1 MLIDMWGLMKAYVNV
16 KERDIVATK
25 FVDIALDNGVSDNEL
40 QELIGMDDE
49 LDEAVREILSD
60 DEDTSDDWN
69 DDPNTLSYTHLTLP
83 TNREV

>member
-60 DEDTSDDWN
+60 DEDTADYDYSDDYAGEIS
-69 DDPNTLSYTHLTLP
+69 DDY
-83 TNREV
+83 

>member
-1 MLIDMWGLMKAYVNV
+1 MLIDMWGLMMAYVSV

-25 FVDIALDNGVSDNEL
+25 FVDIALDNGVSDSEL

-60 DEDTSDDWN
+60 DEDQADYDYSDDYAGEIS
-69 DDPNTLSYTHLTLP
+69 DDY
-83 TNREV
+83 

>member
-1 MLIDMWGLMKAYVNV
+1 MEIQMLIDMWGLMKAYVNV

-60 DEDTSDDWN
+60 DEDTSDYDYS
-69 DDPNTLSYTHLTLP
+69 DDYAGEISDDY
-83 TNREV
+83 